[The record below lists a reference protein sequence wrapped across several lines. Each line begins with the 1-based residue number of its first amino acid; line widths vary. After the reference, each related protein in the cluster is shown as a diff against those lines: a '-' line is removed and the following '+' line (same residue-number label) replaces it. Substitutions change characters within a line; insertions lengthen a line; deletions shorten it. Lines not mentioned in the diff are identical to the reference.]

1 MMPPAEKQFNHQE
14 LVAALEKG
22 WKHYL
27 PCLAALSEEE
37 RARYVREQGFSRVQD
52 MLVHIFAWWEL
63 SMQRTAWLLSG
74 PPLPPA
80 KDHPLFS
87 HTMDE
92 FNAKV
97 VAQHE
102 QWTAQ
107 PSRKN
112 SQQRWQPLSIFS

>member
-1 MMPPAEKQFNHQE
+1 MPPAEKQFNHQE

-37 RARYVREQGFSRVQD
+37 RARYAREQGFSRVQD
-52 MLVHIFAWWEL
+52 VVVHIFSWWEL

-87 HTMDE
+87 HTMDGQ
-92 FNAKV
+92 NGLGGLILAL
-97 VAQHE
+97 
-102 QWTAQ
+102 TL
-107 PSRKN
+107 
-112 SQQRWQPLSIFS
+112 SQKMQRSPR